1 MKDIFT
7 LHCSHSKKI
16 RLDFR
21 TSDLV
26 GLDGG
31 LHGRPRPRQGRLCP
45 SRLIAG
51 SIGQKGYNIS
61 YIFYLE
67 RRNRISRPYFF
78 LCFFSMQAYRFSH
91 FCKIKI
97 GCPILFALPLL
108 PECCTAFFSPVIS
121 PAARR
126 SSLKMRSRMHIGTRS
141 CVVNRG
147 ESKGSSLARSIEKI
161 FLLYFPSSIRLFP
174 SNQYRP
180 QRCVLFWDFASAPP
194 PCSVDTS
201 VLSLTVS
208 SRAASKRTKASK
220 REV

>member
-1 MKDIFT
+1 MAALDHDRDDFARRGLWLARLVRKDI
-7 LHCSHSKKI
+7 I
-16 RLDFR
+16 
-21 TSDLV
+21 
-26 GLDGG
+26 
-31 LHGRPRPRQGRLCP
+31 
-45 SRLIAG
+45 
-51 SIGQKGYNIS
+51 Y
-61 YIFYLE
+61 
-67 RRNRISRPYFF
+67 RIYSTWNEGIESAVHIF

-126 SSLKMRSRMHIGTRS
+126 SSLKMRSGSIPGQAHIFF
-141 CVVNRG
+141 
-147 ESKGSSLARSIEKI
+147 
-161 FLLYFPSSIRLFP
+161 FLLSFPSSIRLFP

>member
-1 MKDIFT
+1 MEVYMAALDHDRDDFARRGLWLARLVRKDI
-7 LHCSHSKKI
+7 I
-16 RLDFR
+16 
-21 TSDLV
+21 
-26 GLDGG
+26 
-31 LHGRPRPRQGRLCP
+31 
-45 SRLIAG
+45 
-51 SIGQKGYNIS
+51 Y
-61 YIFYLE
+61 
-67 RRNRISRPYFF
+67 RIYSTWNEGIESAVHIF

-97 GCPILFALPLL
+97 GCPIFFALPLL

-126 SSLKMRSRMHIGTRS
+126 SSLKMRSRMHIGTRN

-161 FLLYFPSSIRLFP
+161 FLLSFPSSIRLFP